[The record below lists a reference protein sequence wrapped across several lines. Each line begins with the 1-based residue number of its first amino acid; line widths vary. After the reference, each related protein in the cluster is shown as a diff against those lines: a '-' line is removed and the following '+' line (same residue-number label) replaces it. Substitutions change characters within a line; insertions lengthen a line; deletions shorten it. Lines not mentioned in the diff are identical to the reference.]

1 MGKSIIRNRIL
12 LSGFEIGDNN
22 RGSAA
27 LGYGSIA
34 FLRNKG
40 FVNEGDEFWMVS
52 VLDKWP
58 WRNRNKK
65 YTMRMIL
72 AGECVDVKMARCYRF
87 EYSLYLKTKFSL
99 PFTPLG
105 KLVRRVK
112 LTAATN
118 GGDGFSDIYSDSV
131 FLNRLTESWV
141 AMKENVQVIILPQT
155 LGPFR
160 SEKMRSVANVILRY
174 ASKIY
179 IRDNKFEEELCRMD
193 LAYEKEKDLSAYMD
207 PEPWDINV
215 VDGAVGINISGLAYD
230 NVFGTLKGQ
239 FNTYPKLITEII
251 KNFLNEGLKVYL
263 IPHSYNY
270 FNPEIG
276 NDDMTATRKVYESL
290 EDKSNVV
297 FVDKNLLSPQIKYII
312 SKMSFFV
319 GTRMHANF
327 AAIYT
332 NVPVFGLAYSYKFAG
347 AFEAN
352 GHSADH
358 TYMINNMS
366 ESDIPKVI
374 DKINTLYVET
384 KK

>member
-1 MGKSIIRNRIL
+1 MRINNL
-12 LSGFEIGDNN
+12 IPENTEGFWGREAPI
-22 RGSAA
+22 
-27 LGYGSIA
+27 
-34 FLRNKG
+34 
-40 FVNEGDEFWMVS
+40 
-52 VLDKWP
+52 
-58 WRNRNKK
+58 
-65 YTMRMIL
+65 
-72 AGECVDVKMARCYRF
+72 C
-87 EYSLYLKTKFSL
+87 
-99 PFTPLG
+99 
-105 KLVRRVK
+105 
-112 LTAATN
+112 
-118 GGDGFSDIYSDSV
+118 IYSDPV

-141 AMKENVQVIILPQT
+141 AMKENVQVIIMPQT

-207 PEPWDINV
+207 PEPWDIYV
-215 VDGAVGINISGLAYD
+215 VDDAVGINISGLAYD
-230 NVFGTLKGQ
+230 NIFGTLKGQ
-239 FNTYPKLITEII
+239 FNTYPELITGII
-251 KNFLNEGLKVYL
+251 KNFLNKGLKVYL

-312 SKMSFFV
+312 SKMNFFV

-384 KK
+384 KKNKVIWKDPRF